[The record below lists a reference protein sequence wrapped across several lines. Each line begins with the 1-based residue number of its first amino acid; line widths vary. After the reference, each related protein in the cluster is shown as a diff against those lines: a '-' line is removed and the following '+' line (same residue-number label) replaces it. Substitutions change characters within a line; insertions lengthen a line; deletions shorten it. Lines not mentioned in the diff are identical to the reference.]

1 MFFWAASGWHRARVS
16 SVGCHPRRPH
26 LFDETLHYGCCN
38 VFFFS
43 SRKRG
48 NSRYES
54 AFGKQAECFFSTR
67 KRFRFG
73 ARHASRH
80 HGTRDQDRLSEA
92 VPDNSHTQNA
102 PRGERWSQEEG
113 APRTGR
119 PVSANKEELD
129 ARRSLYGRRVGK
141 SLCQLRG
148 SRRIEG
154 PRPKSRVLR
163 LVKAE
168 FDASAGNEVI
178 THG

>member
-38 VFFFS
+38 VFFFP

-73 ARHASRH
+73 ARHASRR

-92 VPDNSHTQNA
+92 DKTYA
-102 PRGERWSQEEG
+102 KC
-113 APRTGR
+113 A
-119 PVSANKEELD
+119 
-129 ARRSLYGRRVGK
+129 ARRTLESRRGSPMDGATVVHKRGRVG
-141 SLCQLRG
+141 R
-148 SRRIEG
+148 
-154 PRPKSRVLR
+154 
-163 LVKAE
+163 
-168 FDASAGNEVI
+168 ASVTIRQASK
-178 THG
+178 